1 MSVKDTMDANHFFSI
16 LMNLSTLVFAVTSM
30 LVMGL
35 SLTMAQILAPLRNT
49 RLLLAA
55 LTANFILA
63 PALAY
68 GIGRVLPLSDG
79 LRFGLLLVST
89 AAGAPFLPRLA
100 QLAKADVAFAV
111 GLMTLL
117 VVTTI
122 FYMPVVLPL
131 LLQGVTVSP
140 WQIARTLLL
149 LMFIPLT
156 SGLLLNSRYAQ
167 AAALWVPS
175 LAKVSNI
182 ALVSLL
188 VSGLIANLSAILS
201 MIGTTGIL
209 AALLFL
215 LSCLGAGTLLGG
227 SEYPIR
233 TVLGLGTAQRNL
245 AAALAVATA
254 NFSQDPAV
262 IVMIL
267 VLGLVDLS
275 VLLFIANRLGRR
287 IYDPQPAG

>member
-1 MSVKDTMDANHFFSI
+1 MGLQQVFSTI
-16 LMNLSTLVFAVTSM
+16 MNLSTLVFVVTSM

-49 RLLLAA
+49 RLVIAA
-55 LTANFILA
+55 LAANFILA

-68 GIGRVLPLSDG
+68 GIGRLLPLSDG
-79 LRFGLLLVST
+79 LRFGLILVST

-100 QLAKADVAFAV
+100 QLAKADIPFAV

-131 LLQGVTVSP
+131 LLRGVIVSP
-140 WQIARTLLL
+140 WQIAQTLIL
-149 LMFIPLT
+149 LMFLPLT
-156 SGLLLNSRYAQ
+156 MGLLIKSRYGESAGN
-167 AAALWVPS
+167 WVPY
-175 LAKVSNI
+175 LTKASNI
-182 ALVSLL
+182 ALVSVL

-201 MIGTTGIL
+201 IIGTTGIL

-215 LSCLGAGTLLGG
+215 LSCFVTGHLFGG
-227 SEYPIR
+227 KEDSIR
-233 TVLGLGTAQRNL
+233 PVLALGTAQRNL

-275 VLLFIANRLGRR
+275 ALLIIANLLGRK

>member
-1 MSVKDTMDANHFFSI
+1 MDLHQFFSI
-16 LMNLSTLVFAVTSM
+16 IMNLSTLAFAVTSM

-35 SLTMAQILAPLRNT
+35 SLTMAQISAPLRNT
-49 RLLLAA
+49 HLVLAA
-55 LTANFILA
+55 LAANFILA

-68 GIGRVLPLSDG
+68 GIGRLLPLNDG
-79 LRFGLLLVST
+79 LRFGLIVAST

-100 QLAKADVAFAV
+100 QLAKGDVAFSV
-111 GLMTLL
+111 GLMGLL
-117 VVTTI
+117 VITTI

-131 LLQGVTVSP
+131 LLHGVTVSP
-140 WQIARTLLL
+140 WQIARTLIL
-149 LMFIPLT
+149 LMFLPL
-156 SGLLLNSRYAQ
+156 SIGLLINSRYGE
-167 AAALWVPS
+167 AAGNWVPY
-175 LAKVSNI
+175 LAKASNI

-188 VSGLIANLSAILS
+188 VSGLIANLRAILEI
-201 MIGTTGIL
+201 IGPSGIL

-215 LSCLGAGTLLGG
+215 LSCLAAGTLLGG
-227 SEYPIR
+227 REYPIR
-233 TVLGLGTAQRNL
+233 SVLGLGTAQRNM
-245 AAALAVATA
+245 AAALVVATA

>member
-1 MSVKDTMDANHFFSI
+1 MDVQQFFAT
-16 LMNLSTLVFAVTSM
+16 LMNLSTLVFVVTSM

-35 SLTMAQILAPLRNT
+35 SLTMANILAPLRNS
-49 RLLLAA
+49 RLVMAVLA
-55 LTANFILA
+55 ANFILA

-68 GIGRVLPLSDG
+68 GIGRLLPLSDG
-79 LRFGLLLVST
+79 LRFGLILVST

-100 QLAKADVAFAV
+100 QLAKGDVAFAV

-122 FYMPVVLPL
+122 FYMPIMLPL
-131 LLQGVTVSP
+131 LLRGVTVNP
-140 WQIARTLLL
+140 WQIARTLILL
-149 LMFIPLT
+149 IFLPLT
-156 SGLLLNSRYAQ
+156 LGLLINSRYEQ
-167 AAALWVPS
+167 TAAAWVPY
-175 LAKVSNI
+175 LAKASNI

-188 VSGLIANLSAILS
+188 ASGLIAYLSAIIRI
-201 MIGTTGIL
+201 IGATGIL

-215 LSCLGAGTLLGG
+215 LSCFSAGTLLGG
-227 SEYPIR
+227 RYYPIR

-275 VLLFIANRLGRR
+275 VLLFIANVLGRR
-287 IYDPQPAG
+287 CYDPQPAG

>member
-1 MSVKDTMDANHFFSI
+1 MHLFSI
-16 LMNLSTLVFAVTSM
+16 LMNLSTLVFVVTSM
-30 LVMGL
+30 LAMGL
-35 SLTMAQILAPLRNT
+35 SLTVTQIVAPLRNP
-49 RLLLAA
+49 RLVIGALA
-55 LTANFILA
+55 ANFILA

-68 GIGRVLPLSDG
+68 GIGRLLALSDG
-79 LRFGLLLVST
+79 LSFGLLLVST

-100 QLAKADVAFAV
+100 QLAKGDIAFAV

-131 LLQGVTVSP
+131 LMRGVTVNP
-140 WQIARTLLL
+140 WEIARTLIL
-149 LMFIPLT
+149 LMFLPLMA
-156 SGLLLNSRYAQ
+156 GLLINAQ
-167 AAALWVPS
+167 YKEMAEGWVPY
-175 LAKVSNI
+175 LTKASNI

-188 VSGLIANLSAILS
+188 VAGLIANLSAIVEI
-201 MIGTTGIL
+201 IGTTGIL

-215 LSCLGAGTLLGG
+215 ISCFVTGYLLGG
-227 SEYPIR
+227 GQASIR
-233 TVLGLGTAQRNL
+233 QVVALGTAQRNL

-254 NFSQDPAV
+254 NFAQDPAV

-275 VLLFIANRLGRR
+275 VLLFTANLLGKRT
-287 IYDPQPAG
+287 YYPQPAG

>member
-1 MSVKDTMDANHFFSI
+1 MDLQQFFSTI
-16 LMNLSTLVFAVTSM
+16 MSLSTLVFVVTSM

-35 SLTMAQILAPLRNT
+35 SLEMAQILAPLRNT
-49 RLLLAA
+49 RLVLAA
-55 LTANFILA
+55 LAANFILA

-68 GIGRVLPLSDG
+68 GIGRLLPLSDG
-79 LRFGLLLVST
+79 LRFGLIVVST
-89 AAGAPFLPRLA
+89 AAGAPFLPRLT
-100 QLAKADVAFAV
+100 QLAKADVPFAV
-111 GLMTLL
+111 GLMALL

-131 LLQGVTVSP
+131 LLHGVTVSP
-140 WQIARTLLL
+140 WQIARTLIL
-149 LMFIPLT
+149 LMFLPL
-156 SGLLLNSRYAQ
+156 SIGLLINSRYGETAGK
-167 AAALWVPS
+167 WVPY
-175 LAKVSNI
+175 LAKASNI

-188 VSGLIANLSAILS
+188 VSGLIANLSAIVQI
-201 MIGTTGIL
+201 IGAAGIL

-215 LSCLGAGTLLGG
+215 LSCLTAGTLLGG

-275 VLLFIANRLGRR
+275 VLLFIANLLGRR
-287 IYDPQPAG
+287 TYDPQPAG

>member
-1 MSVKDTMDANHFFSI
+1 MDLHQFFSTI
-16 LMNLSTLVFAVTSM
+16 MNFSILVFAVTSM

-35 SLTMAQILAPLRNT
+35 SLTMAQIVAPLRNT
-49 RLLLAA
+49 RLVLAA
-55 LTANFILA
+55 LAANFILA

-68 GIGRVLPLSDG
+68 GIGRLLPLSNG
-79 LRFGLLLVST
+79 LRFGLIVVST

-100 QLAKADVAFAV
+100 QLAKADVAFSV

-131 LLQGVTVSP
+131 LLRGVTVSP
-140 WQIARTLLL
+140 WQIAQTLIL
-149 LMFIPLT
+149 LMFLPL
-156 SGLLLNSRYAQ
+156 SIGLFINSRYGEIAGN
-167 AAALWVPS
+167 WVPY
-175 LAKVSNI
+175 LTKASNV

-188 VSGLIANLSAILS
+188 VAGLIANLRAILEI
-201 MIGTTGIL
+201 IGLTGIV

-215 LSCLGAGTLLGG
+215 LSCFVTGYLFGG
-227 SEYPIR
+227 KELPIR
-233 TVLGLGTAQRNL
+233 SVLALGTAQRNL

-254 NFSQDPAV
+254 NFADDPAV

-275 VLLFIANRLGRR
+275 VLLFTANLLGRR
-287 IYDPQPAG
+287 KHEEQLVG